1 MENGLLKEKHAI
13 GLLLLEISCVAG
25 IFCRGNWTDV
35 KTKNYGG
42 GGEGRRQWEWP
53 PATNPLRFM
62 KGPFQSCERRSWL
75 TCDVTCFEVWRQPSH
90 NVKQTVAPNSLT
102 LSLLFFFYHCLLLII
117 KEKKIVYWNG
127 IPLLDSKVNFQI
139 KRLNLFNR
147 SLIWSKVRW
156 SLTHHKTNY
165 RQNFTCKAT
174 DGFSWFWQRNVQ
186 MFFLLFKNISSA
198 ETAYLLLRII
208 LVFINSLEF

>member
-42 GGEGRRQWEWP
+42 GGEGRRQWERP
-53 PATNPLRFM
+53 PAINPLRFM
-62 KGPFQSCERRSWL
+62 KRAFQSCERSSWL

-90 NVKQTVAPNSLT
+90 NVKQTVTPNSLT

-117 KEKKIVYWNG
+117 KEKKLVIGIGFHYWTQRSTFR
-127 IPLLDSKVNFQI
+127 SKDWIFLIEVLFEVKYVDHWHTIRQI
-139 KRLNLFNR
+139 IGKSSHAKRLMASVDFAKEMCRCFFSFSRIFLVQ
-147 SLIWSKVRW
+147 KQ
-156 SLTHHKTNY
+156 H
-165 RQNFTCKAT
+165 TC
-174 DGFSWFWQRNVQ
+174 F
-186 MFFLLFKNISSA
+186 
-198 ETAYLLLRII
+198 
-208 LVFINSLEF
+208 

>member
-35 KTKNYGG
+35 KTKSYGG
-42 GGEGRRQWEWP
+42 GGEGRRQWERP
-53 PATNPLRFM
+53 PAINPLRFM
-62 KGPFQSCERRSWL
+62 KRPFQSCERSSWL

-117 KEKKIVYWNG
+117 KEKKLFIGMGFHYWTQRSTFRPKDWIVLIEVSFEVKYVDHWHT
-127 IPLLDSKVNFQI
+127 IRQI
-139 KRLNLFNR
+139 KGKSSHAKLLMASVDFAKEMCRCFFSFSRIFLVQ
-147 SLIWSKVRW
+147 KQ
-156 SLTHHKTNY
+156 H
-165 RQNFTCKAT
+165 TC
-174 DGFSWFWQRNVQ
+174 F
-186 MFFLLFKNISSA
+186 
-198 ETAYLLLRII
+198 
-208 LVFINSLEF
+208 

>member
-1 MENGLLKEKHAI
+1 
-13 GLLLLEISCVAG
+13 
-25 IFCRGNWTDV
+25 
-35 KTKNYGG
+35 
-42 GGEGRRQWEWP
+42 
-53 PATNPLRFM
+53 M

-186 MFFLLFKNISSA
+186 MFFLLFKNISCA

>member
-117 KEKKIVYWNG
+117 KEKKLFIGMGFHYWTQRSTFR
-127 IPLLDSKVNFQI
+127 SKDWIFLIEVLFEVKYVDHWHTIRQI
-139 KRLNLFNR
+139 IGKISHAKRLMASVDFAKEMCRCFFSFSRIFLVQ
-147 SLIWSKVRW
+147 KQ
-156 SLTHHKTNY
+156 H
-165 RQNFTCKAT
+165 TC
-174 DGFSWFWQRNVQ
+174 F
-186 MFFLLFKNISSA
+186 
-198 ETAYLLLRII
+198 
-208 LVFINSLEF
+208 

>member
-13 GLLLLEISCVAG
+13 GLLLLQISCVAG
-25 IFCRGNWTDV
+25 IFCRGNWTEV

-42 GGEGRRQWEWP
+42 GGNGRRQWERP
-53 PATNPLRFM
+53 PAINPLRFM

-102 LSLLFFFYHCLLLII
+102 LSLPSAYN
-117 KEKKIVYWNG
+117 KGKKFVYWNW

-139 KRLNLFNR
+139 KRLNRFNR

-165 RQNFTCKAT
+165 GQKFTCKAT
-174 DGFSWFWQRNVQ
+174 DGFSWFCQRNVQ
-186 MFFLLFKNISSA
+186 IFFLLFKNISCA
-198 ETAYLLLRII
+198 ETAYLLLRIM